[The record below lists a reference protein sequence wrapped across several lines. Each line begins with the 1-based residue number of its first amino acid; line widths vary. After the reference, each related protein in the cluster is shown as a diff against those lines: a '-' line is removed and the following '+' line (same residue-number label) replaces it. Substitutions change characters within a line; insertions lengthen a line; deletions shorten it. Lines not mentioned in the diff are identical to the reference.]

1 MVIIH
6 VHYVKYRYIDDVYF
20 YIFIGYLL
28 QSFNITEKQ
37 RNYSQA

>member
-6 VHYVKYRYIDDVYF
+6 VHYVVYIDDVYF